1 MLEGQYF
8 KSGLEFYWEVL
19 MLINRRHLLLSGA
32 ALMAAGAMPG
42 LRSAAFAAG
51 GDPLKVGWFAAL
63 SGPYATGA
71 LAQDAGHRAAVAEL
85 NAKGG
90 VLGRQLELVTR
101 DTVADPGKAV
111 NFAQELLFSEKV
123 SVLFG
128 PNTSGE
134 AMAIRDFIAEA
145 NTINMPT
152 ALIDQVIDPK
162 AYPSIFRV
170 GGSAGQQIEAG
181 ITFALDHFKKQK
193 IALFVDNLSYGVL
206 CRDLAL
212 AKMKA
217 RNIEPA
223 YVGTLDANKVDLGDD
238 VIKARDAGADVLL
251 VWSASSSFMARVLT
265 ARGEQKWTVPAICA
279 PIALNAQ
286 ITDLVKKDYLDG
298 AVGVGFHHLAVDGNG
313 KFAPG
318 IEAMLAAQ
326 AAVVGPQLKNGI
338 TWILLGYAST
348 HLWAA
353 AVEKAGSPD
362 TDGVIKALES
372 MGTVETL
379 FGKVGFGPDNREGLS
394 MDEYALFTISSFH
407 NGGFSLA

>member
-1 MLEGQYF
+1 MKL
-8 KSGLEFYWEVL
+8 
-19 MLINRRHLLLSGA
+19 
-32 ALMAAGAMPG
+32 
-42 LRSAAFAAG
+42 
-51 GDPLKVGWFAAL
+51 GWFAAL

-71 LAQDAGHRAAVAEL
+71 LAQDAGQRAAVAEL

-90 VLGRQLELVTR
+90 VLGRPLELVTR

-111 NFAQELLFSEKV
+111 NFVQELLFSEKV
-123 SVLFG
+123 DVLFG

-134 AMAIRDFIAEA
+134 ALPIRDFIVEA

-152 ALIDQVIDPK
+152 ALIDHVIDPK
-162 AYPSIFRV
+162 KYPSIFRV

-181 ITFALDHFKKQK
+181 IMFALDRYKKQK

-217 RNIEPA
+217 RNIAPI
-223 YVGTLDANKVDLGDD
+223 YLGTLDANKVDLGDD
-238 VIKARDAGADVLL
+238 IIKARDSGADVLL

-265 ARGEQKWTVPAICA
+265 ARGEQRWDVPAICA

-286 ITDLVKKDYLDG
+286 IADLVKKDYLKG
-298 AVGVGFHHLAVDGNG
+298 AVGVGFHHLAVDGEG

-318 IEAMLAAQ
+318 IEKLLVDQ
-326 AAVVGPQLKNGI
+326 AAILGPQLKNGI

-348 HLWAA
+348 LLWAR
-353 AVEKAGSPD
+353 AVEIAKSAE
-362 TDGVIKALES
+362 TDAVIKALET
-372 MGTVETL
+372 MGTTETL
-379 FGKVGFGPDNREGLS
+379 FGKVAFGPGNREGLA
-394 MDEYALFTISSFH
+394 MDEYALFSIASFR